1 MRKPALLASTVLI
14 SLATVT
20 PAKAQPNIPDPCRRY
35 VKTAL
40 EVGFRRGELPE
51 LFRLA
56 MRESRC
62 IPHNKGLN
70 KRADGSVWSTDLGLL
85 QINNYS
91 WVTYL
96 RGLGIIDQ
104 QDDLLNARINLRAAL
119 ALVKYSIGKGHPK
132 WHQWRTGNPNGSAGT
147 AARGSSS
154 TSARVDH
161 QGISAKKDSTET
173 FR

>member
-14 SLATVT
+14 SLATAT
-20 PAKAQPNIPDPCRRY
+20 PAEAKPNIPEPCRKY
-35 VKTAL
+35 VNTAL

-70 KRADGSVWSTDLGLL
+70 KRADGTVWSTDLGIM

-96 RGLGIIDQ
+96 KGLGIIKH

-119 ALVKYSIGKGHPK
+119 ALVKYSTGKGYPK

-147 AARGSSS
+147 AASGSSS
-154 TSARVDH
+154 TSARANH
-161 QGISAKKDSTET
+161 QNISVTKDSTET

>member
-14 SLATVT
+14 SLATAT
-20 PAKAQPNIPDPCRRY
+20 PAEAQPNIPEPCRKY
-35 VKTAL
+35 VNTAL

-70 KRADGSVWSTDLGLL
+70 KRADGTVWSMDWGLL
-85 QINNYS
+85 QVNDVS
-91 WVTYL
+91 WLTYL
-96 RGLGIIDQ
+96 REKGIIKQ
-104 QDDLLNARINLRAAL
+104 KEDLLNARINLRAAL
-119 ALVKYSIGKGHPK
+119 ALVKYSTGKGYSK
-132 WHQWRTGNPNGSAGT
+132 WHQWRTGNPNGSAG
-147 AARGSSS
+147 AAVSGSSS
-154 TSARVDH
+154 TSARVNH
-161 QGISAKKDSTET
+161 QSISVKRDSTET

>member
-1 MRKPALLASTVLI
+1 MRKSALLASIIII
-14 SLATVT
+14 SLAPTRVE
-20 PAKAQPNIPDPCRRY
+20 AKPNIPEPCRKY
-35 VKTAL
+35 VNMAL

-70 KRADGSVWSTDLGLL
+70 KRADGSVWSTDMGLL

-96 RGLGIIDQ
+96 RGLNIIKSSE
-104 QDDLLNARINLRAAL
+104 DLLNARTNLRAAL
-119 ALVKYSIGKGHPK
+119 ALVKYSEKKGYSK
-132 WHQWRTGNPNGSAGT
+132 WHQWRTGNPNGSAGV
-147 AARGSSS
+147 AAKG
-154 TSARVDH
+154 
-161 QGISAKKDSTET
+161 
-173 FR
+173 